1 MAGLAVTTNSSL
13 NWICDSRKLKILRL
27 DKCPIIRYF
36 RVPRSVLSGAGV
48 PQDWEELDSQAW
60 EANDNV
66 ALFYCQAHGIPL
78 SIAYERN

>member
-36 RVPRSVLSGAGV
+36 RVP
-48 PQDWEELDSQAW
+48 QDWEELDSQAW